1 MRMRDVLFDNDKN
14 SNSKSL
20 HYFSSSSF
28 TQSHDISLSLSH
40 QKENT
45 VPLGARWNE
54 YDMPQITCERTAIT
68 QRSPLDTWFSI
79 FYSDDYFYLSV
90 ASITYLGVFCED
102 QSRPPLTSSLTLNKG
117 TITFNI

>member
-1 MRMRDVLFDNDKN
+1 MFDNSKN

-54 YDMPQITCERTAIT
+54 YDTTNNLRAYSDHPAIT
-68 QRSPLDTWFSI
+68 PRYRVLD
-79 FYSDDYFYLSV
+79 
-90 ASITYLGVFCED
+90 
-102 QSRPPLTSSLTLNKG
+102 
-117 TITFNI
+117 

>member
-1 MRMRDVLFDNDKN
+1 MFDNSKN

-68 QRSPLDTWFSI
+68 QRSPLDTVFSI
-79 FYSDDYFYLSV
+79 RFADDYNYLSV
-90 ASITYLGVFCED
+90 ASIVYLGVFGED
-102 QSRPPLTSSLTLNKG
+102 QSRPPLEIWVTDDG
-117 TITFNI
+117 RPP